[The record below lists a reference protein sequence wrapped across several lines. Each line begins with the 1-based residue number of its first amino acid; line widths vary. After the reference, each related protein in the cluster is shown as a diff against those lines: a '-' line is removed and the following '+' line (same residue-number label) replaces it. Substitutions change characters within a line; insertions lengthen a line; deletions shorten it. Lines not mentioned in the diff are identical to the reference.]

1 MVGRER
7 GLAID
12 RESAAG
18 GALASAAARDG
29 RATASRPLRLVVL
42 IPCLNEEA
50 TVAQVVTTIPESI
63 AGVAEVVAVVIDD
76 GSTDAT
82 CEQARAAGAG
92 VISHG
97 ANLGLG
103 KAFRTGVHEA
113 LRLGADVVVNIDGDG
128 QFDPAEIPRLL
139 APILGGRAHMVTA
152 SRFADREL
160 VPRMPRIKRWG
171 NRWVARI
178 VRLLTGRRFHD
189 VSCGFRAFSREAL
202 LHMNLFGGLT
212 YTQETLLDL
221 AFKEMTVVEVPVRVR
236 GTREFGRSRVA
247 SNLPRYAARS
257 LQIMLRAFIAYRPFS
272 FFATLAA
279 GFFGVGAGLL
289 GFLFIHYLRAG
300 SFSPHIWAGFVGGA
314 LALVGLITLVIGI
327 VGDMMVRI
335 RTNQEKILYFLK
347 RDAYAHH
354 PVRDPASPPGAEAGT
369 LPP

>member
-1 MVGRER
+1 VVEPER
-7 GLAID
+7 GLAPD
-12 RESAAG
+12 RETAARG
-18 GALASAAARDG
+18 TIAPAAARRGPDAAA
-29 RATASRPLRLVVL
+29 RSLRLAVL
-42 IPCLNEEA
+42 IPCLDEEA
-50 TVAQVVTTIPESI
+50 TVAQVIAAIPAEV

-82 CEQARAAGAG
+82 AERAQAAGAR
-92 VISHG
+92 VVAHG

-113 LRLGADVVVNIDGDG
+113 LRLGADLVVNIDGDG

-139 APILGGRAHMVTA
+139 GPILDGRAHMVTA
-152 SRFADREL
+152 SRFMDPEL

-178 VRLLTGRRFHD
+178 VQLLSGRRFHD

-212 YTQETLLDL
+212 YTQETFLDL
-221 AFKEMTVVEVPVRVR
+221 VFKELAVVEVPVRVR

-247 SNLPRYAARS
+247 SNLPRYAVRS

-279 GFFGVGAGLL
+279 GFFGLGAGLL
-289 GFLFIHYLRAG
+289 GFLLGHYLRAG

-314 LALVGLITLVIGI
+314 LALVGLITLLIGI

-335 RTNQEKILYFLK
+335 RMNQEKILYFLK
-347 RDAYAHH
+347 RDAYAR
-354 PVRDPASPPGAEAGT
+354 PPAS
-369 LPP
+369 